1 MDSTSAQNRPA
12 GYAFLI
18 AQYSLR
24 VLPNWHR
31 SSVRATGT
39 LRAAVH
45 GDHVESV
52 YPPSYWPG
60 DGLGNHLEF
69 ALKYDGVNPGILAA
83 LFEQVPGSEIAAW
96 IASKPQGKY
105 ARRIWF
111 LYEFLT
117 DSVLPLPDLTSG
129 NYVPI
134 LEPDLNYTVPGRRV
148 SRQRVVDNQLG
159 GPRFCPVVRR
169 TAKLKAM
176 EACDLRGRCEDVV
189 AAYRPDLLRRALSYL
204 YTKETKSSFEIEQVK
219 PSASRTEKFIGLL
232 ELAEHQDFCAKAQ
245 LIDVQNRI
253 VDPRFQD
260 TDYRSKQNYIGQS
273 LSYQKQLVHYICP
286 SPEDLPALMDG
297 LFSAHRIML
306 DGGLPAV
313 IHAAVVSYG
322 FVFMHPFEDGNGRLH
337 RFLIHNIF
345 FLRGLVPKGL
355 MFPVSAAMF
364 KNPGL
369 YDQSL
374 EAFSAPLLRLID
386 YDLDE
391 TGHMTVTTDTGAL
404 YRYIDMTAQA
414 EALYEFVMLTIEHE
428 LVEELNFLNSYD
440 ATKQS
445 IQKNIDMPDRL
456 IDQFI
461 RCCLQNNGHLS
472 ARKRASLFDFLTD
485 EELKLLE
492 QAVHA
497 GFKRTDVS
505 SQNA

>member
-1 MDSTSAQNRPA
+1 MDSASAHTRSA

-18 AQYSLR
+18 ARYNLR
-24 VLPNWHR
+24 VLPNRRR
-31 SSVRATGT
+31 SLVRTTGGV
-39 LRAAVH
+39 RAAVH
-45 GDHVESV
+45 DDCVESV

-60 DGLGNHLEF
+60 EGLGDHLEF

-83 LFEQVPGSEIAAW
+83 LFEQVSGSEVTAW

-117 DSVLPLPDLTSG
+117 GNVLPLPDLSSG
-129 NYVPI
+129 NYIPV
-134 LEPDLNYTVPGRRV
+134 LDPDLYYTVPGRRV
-148 SRQRVVDNQLG
+148 ARQRVVDNQLG
-159 GPRFCPVVRR
+159 GRHFCPVVRR
-169 TAKLKAM
+169 TAKLKVM
-176 EACDLRGRCEDVV
+176 EGGDLRGRCEEVV

-232 ELAEHQDFCAKAQ
+232 ELAEHQDFCGKAR

-260 TDYRSKQNYIGQS
+260 TDYRTNQNYVGQS
-273 LSYQKQLVHYICP
+273 ISYQKQLVHYICP
-286 SPEDLPALMDG
+286 SPADLPALMDG
-297 LFSAHRIML
+297 LFAAHRIML
-306 DGGLPAV
+306 EGRLPAV

-345 FLRGLVPKGL
+345 FQRGLIPKGL
-355 MFPVSAAMF
+355 MFPVSAAML

-369 YDQSL
+369 YDRSL

-391 TGHMTVTTDTGAL
+391 TGHMTVNSDTGNL
-404 YRYIDMTAQA
+404 YRSIDMTAQA
-414 EALYEFVMLTIEHE
+414 EALYEFVLLTIEHE
-428 LVEELNFLNSYD
+428 LVEELDFLNSYD
-440 ATKQS
+440 ITKHA
-445 IQKNIDMPDRL
+445 IQNIIDMPDRL
-456 IDQFI
+456 IDLLIQF
-461 RCCLQNNGHLS
+461 CLQNNGRLA
-472 ARKRASLFDFLTD
+472 ARKRASYFNFLTD
-485 EELKLLE
+485 DEQGLLE
-492 QAVHA
+492 QAVQA
-497 GFKRTDVS
+497 GFTRIGTSPQD
-505 SQNA
+505 A